1 VRAPTR
7 FKKVRSN
14 VRQRANPR
22 QFQVFYLH
30 VCKNIPARQVA
41 KRLDVKLAEVYFA
54 KYKFS
59 AELKREVARMEDKMI

>member
-1 VRAPTR
+1 
-7 FKKVRSN
+7 
-14 VRQRANPR
+14 
-22 QFQVFYLH
+22 VFYLH

-59 AELKREVARMEDKMI
+59 AELKRKVARMEDKMI